1 MDILPDQTL
10 PDIERSITRI
20 IAENGV
26 ANANNIASLFIQEV
40 VSLDRT
46 GCILAD
52 DLVMT
57 RAEQIRLLDMVT
69 RLLRGEPV
77 QRILGNTEFWGLKYR
92 LSPDTFIPRP
102 ETEILVEVALSICF
116 TQGSRDKIRLDYT
129 EGSPDRDKTRL
140 DDTEGSPDRDKTRLD
155 DTEGSPDRD
164 KTRLDDTEGSPDR
177 DKIRLDDTEGS
188 PNRDKTRLDDT
199 EGSPDRD
206 KTRLDDTE
214 GSPDRDKIR
223 LDDQK
228 TSSDR
233 DQITFADLGT
243 GSGAI
248 LVAILR
254 EQPIAYG
261 IGIDISYEA
270 IKTAAANLLANGVG
284 NRSRLHLD
292 SFENE
297 IPARDLDFIVSN
309 PPYIPS
315 SDIDNLAPEVRYH
328 DPVIALDGGKDGL
341 DAYRSIIPRA
351 INALKSGGR
360 LILEIGHMQSEAV
373 RSLLSAHGF
382 SEITVF
388 QDLQGDDRVLSAVR
402 PSVLSS
408 LESG

>member
-116 TQGSRDKIRLDYT
+116 TQGSRDKIRLDY
-129 EGSPDRDKTRL
+129 
-140 DDTEGSPDRDKTRLD
+140 
-155 DTEGSPDRD
+155 
-164 KTRLDDTEGSPDR
+164 
-177 DKIRLDDTEGS
+177 
-188 PNRDKTRLDDT
+188 
-199 EGSPDRD
+199 
-206 KTRLDDTE
+206 TE

>member
-1 MDILPDQTL
+1 MVFVSPPRAAKYMDLISMDILPDQTL

-116 TQGSRDKIRLDYT
+116 TQGSRDKIRLDY
-129 EGSPDRDKTRL
+129 
-140 DDTEGSPDRDKTRLD
+140 
-155 DTEGSPDRD
+155 
-164 KTRLDDTEGSPDR
+164 
-177 DKIRLDDTEGS
+177 
-188 PNRDKTRLDDT
+188 T